1 MFVGKVIG
9 NVWATRKHKH
19 LNNLKLLIV
28 KAIDPINPDKLT
40 GEATMAVDKDMGAG
54 PGDIVLILD
63 EGGSA
68 RKIIKDLKAPVRT
81 VVAGIVDS
89 VNYKKEEKKYA

>member
-19 LNNLKLLIV
+19 LRGLKLLLV
-28 KAIDPINPDKLT
+28 KALDDCGNQT
-40 GEATMAVDKDMGAG
+40 GEAILTVDSGIGAG
-54 PGDIVLILD
+54 PEDIVLVID

-68 RKIIKDLKAPVRT
+68 RKILGNPKSPVRT
-81 VVAGIVDS
+81 AVAGIIDTI
-89 VNYKKEEKKYA
+89 NLNGKEKKYA